1 MDVQETRPPGDMG
14 QDTPPRRAAYAG
26 ERQAGVVVRGG
37 CCVSE
42 AITRLL
48 NLAAAGDAEA
58 AGEVFPLIYDHLRQL
73 AAGRRARLPH
83 GETLQTTALVHEAY
97 LRLVDRH
104 PEGWSGERHFYFTA
118 VRAMRDILVEEARR
132 VGAEKRGGDWER
144 VELSEQW
151 VFDAP
156 PDEVLTLE
164 RALGKLQD
172 DDPQGHELVLL
183 RYYTGLSLPE
193 IATLLEV
200 PLRTLER
207 RWRFLRAWL
216 ARELEG

>member
-1 MDVQETRPPGDMG
+1 MSR
-14 QDTPPRRAAYAG
+14 
-26 ERQAGVVVRGG
+26 
-37 CCVSE
+37 

-48 NLAAAGDAEA
+48 NLAAAGDADA
-58 AGEVFPLIYDHLRQL
+58 AGQVFPLIYDHLRQL

-104 PEGWSGERHFYFTA
+104 PDGWSGERHFYFTA
-118 VRAMRDILVEEARR
+118 VRAMRDILVEEARKL
-132 VGAEKRGGDWER
+132 GARKRGGDLKRAEWSDE
-144 VELSEQW
+144 W

-156 PDEVLTLE
+156 PEEVLALE
-164 RALGKLQD
+164 LALEKLGR
-172 DDPQGHELVLL
+172 DDPEGHELVLL

-193 IATLLEV
+193 ISLLLDV

-207 RWRFLRAWL
+207 RWRFLRVWL
-216 ARELEG
+216 ARELEE